1 MLMFDRYIQKILSYL
16 LKSRK
21 ALGEIVAYF
30 GRVEFQGR
38 GSPHNHMTVKC
49 SDAPILGV
57 DSIQDVIAYIDKYT
71 STYLPT
77 EEHDVQLR
85 NLVKLQVH
93 KHTNTSHLK
102 KKHVGS
108 IIQGKYLIEQSLL
121 MTMEMNLKTMKILKN
136 VLVGKLNWCIVDT
149 RSMSL

>member
-1 MLMFDRYIQKILSYL
+1 MLIFDRYNQKILSYL

-21 ALGEIVAYF
+21 VLGEIVAYF

-38 GSPHNHMTVKC
+38 GSPHYHMMVKC
-49 SDAPILGV
+49 IDAPILGV

-93 KHTNTSHLK
+93 KHTNTCSSKEKTCRFNYPRQVSDRTKFVDDNGNELK
-102 KKHVGS
+102 K
-108 IIQGKYLIEQSLL
+108 Q
-121 MTMEMNLKTMKILKN
+121 
-136 VLVGKLNWCIVDT
+136 
-149 RSMSL
+149 